1 MPRREAAS
9 AARASRRR
17 AADRARRVPAPPG
30 KEART
35 READESLLTR
45 CPATLA
51 TLSAL
56 TATLP
61 ATLPATGADD
71 RPAPEEAA
79 REESSAREE
88 DARGCAR
95 ARPYV
100 RRAPASARSHAQ
112 RSFSSSSDRIL
123 SDPRRGASARREA
136 RLADA
141 RRIFASAA
149 RESLRPRTVP
159 STPACAART
168 GTRLAPPRP
177 TRATL
182 ERVRRLAPFLRVDRS
197 ERHGLGVFA
206 ECDIPPMETIMEYR
220 GEIIRRVV
228 ADKRERDYARE
239 ANHPGKKKRPEKDDV
254 GTDEKNDD
262 GENHKSLDAATYM
275 FGADP
280 LFPDLV
286 IDATRKGNAT
296 RFVNHSCDPNCATRV
311 DRAPRPLANKR
322 KPKGEKAAAAAA
334 AGAKFG
340 AKNGGGGANRARP
353 IVTLYTLTFVPAGTE
368 LTYDYM
374 FAPDEPGNEV
384 ACACGAE
391 KCRGTINVKP
401 DRSRRG

>member
-17 AADRARRVPAPPG
+17 AADRARRVPSPPG

-45 CPATLA
+45 CRATLA

-56 TATLP
+56 TATLT
-61 ATLPATGADD
+61 ATLPVTGADD
-71 RPAPEEAA
+71 RPAPEEDS

-95 ARPYV
+95 ATPYV
-100 RRAPASARSHAQ
+100 RPASHHA

-159 STPACAART
+159 STPACAAKT
-168 GTRLAPPRP
+168 QTRLAPPRP

-254 GTDEKNDD
+254 GTTEFENDD
-262 GENHKSLDAATYM
+262 GESKKSLDAATYM

-391 KCRGTINVKP
+391 NCRGTINVKP

>member
-1 MPRREAAS
+1 MRGEDP
-9 AARASRRR
+9 
-17 AADRARRVPAPPG
+17 D
-30 KEART
+30 
-35 READESLLTR
+35 
-45 CPATLA
+45 AT
-51 TLSAL
+51 
-56 TATLP
+56 
-61 ATLPATGADD
+61 
-71 RPAPEEAA
+71 
-79 REESSAREE
+79 
-88 DARGCAR
+88 
-95 ARPYV
+95 
-100 RRAPASARSHAQ
+100 
-112 RSFSSSSDRIL
+112 
-123 SDPRRGASARREA
+123 
-136 RLADA
+136 
-141 RRIFASAA
+141 
-149 RESLRPRTVP
+149 
-159 STPACAART
+159 
-168 GTRLAPPRP
+168 APPRP

-254 GTDEKNDD
+254 GTDFENDD

-401 DRSRRG
+401 DRS

>member
-17 AADRARRVPAPPG
+17 AADRARRVPSPPG

-45 CPATLA
+45 CRATLA

-71 RPAPEEAA
+71 RPAPEEDA

-100 RRAPASARSHAQ
+100 RRAPASARKSHAQ
-112 RSFSSSSDRIL
+112 RSFSSSSERIL

-159 STPACAART
+159 STPACAAKT
-168 GTRLAPPRP
+168 QTRLAPPRP

-182 ERVRRLAPFLRVDRS
+182 ERVRRLAPFLRCLLYTS
-197 ERHGLGVFA
+197 
-206 ECDIPPMETIMEYR
+206 
-220 GEIIRRVV
+220 
-228 ADKRERDYARE
+228 
-239 ANHPGKKKRPEKDDV
+239 
-254 GTDEKNDD
+254 
-262 GENHKSLDAATYM
+262 DAA
-275 FGADP
+275 
-280 LFPDLV
+280 
-286 IDATRKGNAT
+286 
-296 RFVNHSCDPNCATRV
+296 
-311 DRAPRPLANKR
+311 
-322 KPKGEKAAAAAA
+322 
-334 AGAKFG
+334 
-340 AKNGGGGANRARP
+340 
-353 IVTLYTLTFVPAGTE
+353 
-368 LTYDYM
+368 
-374 FAPDEPGNEV
+374 DE
-384 ACACGAE
+384 
-391 KCRGTINVKP
+391 
-401 DRSRRG
+401 